1 MVEIA
6 KECLKK
12 DEATAASKFLKDAG
26 ESIRTAA
33 AAAAR
38 QQEVHDKQVVV
49 LRKRIHGIVLS
60 Y

>member
-1 MVEIA
+1 MVGIA
-6 KECLKK
+6 DECLKK
-12 DEATAASKFLKDAG
+12 DEATAACKFLRDA
-26 ESIRTAA
+26 EEKIRTAA

-38 QQEVHDKQVVV
+38 QQEIHDRQLMV